1 MSALRSGLAMLCRRS
16 CGCGCSGSSLAASM
30 GGRGMEIHQALR
42 PVPPPLRPAAVHNL
56 EVILGALLISFR
68 SIGRV
73 VIFCISGIIYYTKP

>member
-16 CGCGCSGSSLAASM
+16 CGCSGSSSAASM

-68 SIGRV
+68 IGRV
-73 VIFCISGIIYYTKP
+73 VIFCISGIIDYTEP